1 MSGESGDT
9 AIPVM
14 TRKFRLFPSTAFA
27 QVIWGLSLG
36 LFVGVF
42 FGEEAGVF
50 GLFGDAYV
58 RLLQMTVVPYVLVS
72 LIGGLGKLDLAHARR
87 IGIQGGMLILFLWF
101 IAMIGLLALPL
112 AYPDWEA
119 ASFFSTTTQ
128 SARIEFDPLLLY
140 LPANPFFSLANTIL
154 PAVVV
159 FSILMGAALIS
170 VPDKS
175 GLLRGLDTLTATLMK
190 ITSWVARLAPLG
202 IFAIAANAAGT
213 VQTDALEKLQ
223 VYLWAYVGGW
233 LILTF
238 VILPLLVAWATPFS
252 ARDVMRTV
260 RTPFITAIATGTV
273 LIVLPM
279 MAERCK
285 ALLDEHRLTSDDANS
300 AVDLLV
306 PTAYSFPSVGTL
318 LGLGFILFAAWFTG
332 VPLTPDQYPKFS
344 AMGLFSAFG
353 QMAVALPFLLD
364 VFQLP
369 SDMFQLFLLG
379 SVITGRLATGLAA
392 MHGVVIALLGA
403 TAMMGILGW
412 RKLMEV
418 AAIGLL
424 FFYAAMAGLGLV
436 LTAAIPYNYQG
447 LDIFVSK
454 RLTGAPV
461 EVVGPDSE
469 RPPALSA
476 PDLNRSRLDVIRE
489 RGVIRVGYFADRLPY
504 AYRNNLGETVGMD
517 MDLAHAFA
525 RDFDLKLAIVRL
537 QRDELVAALNSGQV
551 DLMVGGLTIVPEKA
565 IEVAFSRPYTYHSA
579 GFLVKDHERNRYS
592 SLKKMQKLEDLKIGV
607 ATSPYFEHPLHRV
620 LPNARTEQIRS
631 PRQFL
636 RGEIPEMDAVFFSAE
651 AGGAWTLVFPQ
662 FAVARPTDLS
672 ARLPAAIAMPRHQG
686 DLLNLVDS
694 WITTKLESGYVSKLF
709 DHWVMGKQPD
719 DREPRWSILRNVIGF
734 GRDEETDETDR

>member
-1 MSGESGDT
+1 
-9 AIPVM
+9 M
-14 TRKFRLFPSTAFA
+14 TRRFRLFPKSAFS

-36 LFVGVF
+36 LFIGIF
-42 FGEEAGVF
+42 FGEDAGVF

-72 LIGGLGKLDLAHARR
+72 LIGGLGKLDMSHARQ
-87 IGIQGGMLILFLWF
+87 IGSQGGMLILFLWV
-101 IAMIGLLALPL
+101 IAMIGLLALPF

-119 ASFFSTTTQ
+119 AAFFSTTTQ
-128 SARIEFDPLLLY
+128 SAQVEFDPLLLY

-159 FSILMGAALIS
+159 FSILMGTALIS
-170 VPDKS
+170 VPNKS

-213 VQTDALEKLQ
+213 IQTEALEKLQ
-223 VYLWAYVGGW
+223 VYLWAYVGAW

-238 VILPLLVAWATPFS
+238 VILPLLVSWATPFS

-285 ALLDEHRLTSDDANS
+285 ALLDEHRLPSDDARS
-300 AVDLLV
+300 AIDLLV

-332 VPLTPDQYPKFS
+332 VPLAPDQYPKFS
-344 AMGLFSAFG
+344 VMGLFSAFG

-369 SDMFQLFLLG
+369 ADMFQLYLLG
-379 SVITGRLATGLAA
+379 AVITGRLATGLAA
-392 MHGVVIALLGA
+392 MHGVVIAILGA
-403 TAMMGILGW
+403 TAMLGILRW
-412 RKLMEV
+412 RKLIQI
-418 AAIGLL
+418 AALGLL
-424 FFYAAMAGLGLV
+424 FFYVTMAGLGLL
-436 LTAAIPYNYQG
+436 LTAAIPYTYEG

-454 RLTGAPV
+454 RLTGDPV
-461 EVVGPDSE
+461 QVETRDTE
-469 RPPALSA
+469 RPPALSG
-476 PDLNRSRLDVIRE
+476 PDLSRSRLDVIRE
-489 RGVIRVGYFADRLPY
+489 RGVIRIGYFPDRLPY

-525 RDFDLKLAIVRL
+525 RDFGLKLDIVRL
-537 QRDELVAALNSGQV
+537 NRDGFVSALNSGEV
-551 DLMVGGLTIVPEKA
+551 DLILGGLTIVPEKV

-592 SLKKMQKLEDLKIGV
+592 SLAKMRKIEDLTIGV
-607 ATSPYFEHPLHRV
+607 PSSPYFEQPLTRI
-620 LPNARTEQIRS
+620 LPDARIKQIES

-636 RGEIPEMDAVFFSAE
+636 RGEISEMDAVFFSAE

-662 FAVARPTDLS
+662 YAVARPAELS
-672 ARLPAAIAMPRHQG
+672 SRMPAAIAMPRQQG

-709 DHWVMGKQPD
+709 DHWVMGKQAD

-734 GRDEETDETDR
+734 GRDKEAAQSDD